1 MEETFDIRALE
12 EGEAYPFDLL
22 RLADPDQSVLESY
35 LFDSEL
41 FVLEESAK
49 ILGVLVLKELGADE
63 LEIMNIAIEE
73 KHQGKG
79 WGKVLISFG
88 IEEAKKRKAKSLWI
102 ATGNSSIAQLALYQ
116 KMGFE
121 MAEIRWDH
129 FLQNYA
135 EPIWENGI
143 QCKHMVRFRMKITG

>member
-1 MEETFDIRALE
+1 MEESFNIRALGKWE
-12 EGEAYPFDLL
+12 DYPFDLL
-22 RLADPDQSVLESY
+22 RLADPDQAVLETY

-41 FVLEESAK
+41 FVLEESTN
-49 ILGVLVLKELGADE
+49 ILGVLVLKKLKNDE
-63 LEIMNIAIEE
+63 LEIMNLAIEE
-73 KHQGKG
+73 KQQGKG
-79 WGKVLISFG
+79 WGKVLLNYG

-102 ATGNSSIAQLALYQ
+102 ATGNSSIGQLALYQ

-129 FLQNYA
+129 FVHNYA

-143 QCKHMVRFRMKITG
+143 QCKHMVRLKMEF